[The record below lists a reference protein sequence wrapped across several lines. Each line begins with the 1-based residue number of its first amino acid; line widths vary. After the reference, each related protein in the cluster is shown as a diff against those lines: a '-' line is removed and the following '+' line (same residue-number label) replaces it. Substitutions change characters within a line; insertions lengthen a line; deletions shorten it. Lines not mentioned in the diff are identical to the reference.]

1 MTNRLFDVI
10 GGIGLLIMLYLVLIN
25 GRQTTSIIS
34 AIATNTTQGI
44 KTLQGR

>member
-1 MTNRLFDVI
+1 MNRVFDVI

-25 GRQTTSIIS
+25 GKQTTSIINS
-34 AIATNTTQGI
+34 IASNSVAGI

>member
-1 MTNRLFDVI
+1 MNKVFDVI

-25 GRQTTSIIS
+25 GKQTTSIINS
-34 AIATNTTQGI
+34 LASNSVKGI